1 MENKVRVYSNVNHP
15 VYVIIPGVI
24 AERVWR
30 DKGASVAFDRETLE
44 EAMFDRGFRNM
55 IEQKV
60 LYIEDLDFLKE
71 VGLEDEDAT
80 EVTKM
85 AVMTD
90 EQKSELLT
98 VLNLNDFKAAVDNL
112 TAEEVNSLVDYAV
125 SNKIMNMGKSNYLKQ
140 KCGRDI
146 IKIISLTED

>member
-1 MENKVRVYSNVNHP
+1 
-15 VYVIIPGVI
+15 
-24 AERVWR
+24 
-30 DKGASVAFDRETLE
+30 
-44 EAMFDRGFRNM
+44 MFDRGFRNM

-80 EVTKM
+80 EITKM
-85 AVMTD
+85 TVLTD

-98 VLNLNDFKAAVDNL
+98 VLNLNDFKAAVDKL